1 MLKNGLFYENDDSI
15 ISFFQNKLEK
25 YNFSL
30 KREETVHIFADMAT
44 SSFNKIALLENNFIE
59 VKNFVQKQ
67 LIIKIKLDSSD
78 KITTMSLGE
87 TILIL
92 GRADGK
98 IGIVSMFSKKKEIQ
112 FKISDYPIDSVFL
125 NTESIVS
132 IISND
137 EIYVTN
143 IVDRIVLAKIKET
156 SSITSIVGD
165 NKKIVYVVDNHIIL
179 YNFRNNKREILYT
192 GEDIKDIFYNKR
204 LFVLDKKK
212 LLIINNKYKS
222 TKIAKIKADK
232 FIILQNKIFYT
243 KSNKIYKTNN
253 LFLKRKIDNTVR
265 ILTVDDSNTMR
276 LILKDTILKNFKNVE
291 VYEAKDGHEAMKAL
305 KKNSVDVMFLDWNM
319 PLMDGEEVVNIINEL
334 NIYPDLKIIMATTED
349 SANNVKRMVNKGV
362 KGYIIK
368 PFSISS
374 IVPLTKRIID
384 IVLKGRDV

>member
-1 MLKNGLFYENDDSI
+1 MLKDGLFYENDDSI

-44 SSFNKIALLENNFIE
+44 SSFNKIALLEKNCIE
-59 VKNFVQKQ
+59 IKNFVQKQ
-67 LIIKIKLDSSD
+67 LIVKIKLDSSD
-78 KITTMSLGE
+78 KVTTMSLGE
-87 TILIL
+87 TILLI
-92 GRADGK
+92 GRDDGK
-98 IGIVSMFSKKKEIQ
+98 IGIISMFSKKKEIQ
-112 FKISDYPIDSVFL
+112 FKVSEYPIDSIFL

-143 IVDRIVLAKIKET
+143 IVDRTILAKIKET
-156 SSITSIVGD
+156 STITSIVGD
-165 NKKIVYVVDNHIIL
+165 NKKIIYVVDNHVIL
-179 YNFRNNKREILYT
+179 YNFKNNKREILYT
-192 GEDIKDIFYNKR
+192 GEDIKDIFYNNR

-212 LLIINNKYKS
+212 LLIINNRHKS

-232 FIILQNKIFYT
+232 FTIMQNKIFYV
-243 KSNKIYKTNN
+243 KSNKVYKTNN
-253 LFLKRKIDNTVR
+253 LFLKRKINNTVR

-305 KKNSVDVMFLDWNM
+305 KKNSIDVMFLDWNM

-349 SANNVKRMVNKGV
+349 SASNVKRMVNKGV

>member
-1 MLKNGLFYENDDSI
+1 MLKDGLFYENDDGI

-44 SSFNKIALLENNFIE
+44 SSFNKIALLEKNCIE
-59 VKNFVQKQ
+59 IKNFVQKQ
-67 LIIKIKLDSSD
+67 LIVKIKLDSSD
-78 KITTMSLGE
+78 KVTTMSLGE
-87 TILIL
+87 TILLI
-92 GRADGK
+92 GRDDGK
-98 IGIVSMFSKKKEIQ
+98 IGIISMFSKKKEIQ
-112 FKISDYPIDSVFL
+112 FKVSEYPIDSIFL

-143 IVDRIVLAKIKET
+143 IVDRTILAKIKET
-156 SSITSIVGD
+156 STITSIVGD
-165 NKKIVYVVDNHIIL
+165 NKKIIYVVDNHVIL
-179 YNFRNNKREILYT
+179 YNFKNNKREILYT
-192 GEDIKDIFYNKR
+192 GEDIKDIFYNNR

-212 LLIINNKYKS
+212 LLIINNRHKS

-232 FIILQNKIFYT
+232 FTIMQNKIFYT
-243 KSNKIYKTNN
+243 KSNKVYKTNN
-253 LFLKRKIDNTVR
+253 LFLKRKINNTVR

-305 KKNSVDVMFLDWNM
+305 KKNSIDVMFLDWNM

-349 SANNVKRMVNKGV
+349 SASNVKRMVNKGV

>member
-1 MLKNGLFYENDDSI
+1 MLKDGLFYENDDSI

-44 SSFNKIALLENNFIE
+44 SSFNKIALLEKNCIE
-59 VKNFVQKQ
+59 IKNFVQKQ
-67 LIIKIKLDSSD
+67 LIVKIKLDSSD
-78 KITTMSLGE
+78 KVTTMSLGE
-87 TILIL
+87 TILLI
-92 GRADGK
+92 GRDDGK
-98 IGIVSMFSKKKEIQ
+98 IGIISMFSKKKEIQ
-112 FKISDYPIDSVFL
+112 FKVSEYPIDSIFL

-143 IVDRIVLAKIKET
+143 IVDRTILAKIKET
-156 SSITSIVGD
+156 STITSIVGD
-165 NKKIVYVVDNHIIL
+165 NKKIIYVVDNHVIL
-179 YNFRNNKREILYT
+179 YNFKNNKREILYT
-192 GEDIKDIFYNKR
+192 GEDIKDIFYNNR

-212 LLIINNKYKS
+212 LLIINNRHKS

-232 FIILQNKIFYT
+232 FTIMQNKIFYT
-243 KSNKIYKTNN
+243 KSNKVYKTNN
-253 LFLKRKIDNTVR
+253 LFLKRKINNTVR

-305 KKNSVDVMFLDWNM
+305 KKNSIDVMFLDWNM

-349 SANNVKRMVNKGV
+349 SASNVKRMVNKGV